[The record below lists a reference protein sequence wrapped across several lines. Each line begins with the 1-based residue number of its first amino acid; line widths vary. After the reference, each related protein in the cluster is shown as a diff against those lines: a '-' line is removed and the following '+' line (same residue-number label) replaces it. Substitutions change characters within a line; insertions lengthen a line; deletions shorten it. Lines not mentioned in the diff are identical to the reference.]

1 MKNVFKTLGAA
12 MSKHSPALLT
22 GVGIAGMLTTTILAV
37 RATPKALK
45 LIENKTEDKGDK
57 LTPVETVKTAWK
69 PYIPAAISGVLSI
82 TCLIFAHRVNTRRSA
97 MLMAAYELS
106 ENALTEYKD
115 KAIEVLGEKKEEE
128 IRTAIDKS
136 RLEKDPITSEKQILL
151 SGSGETLCYDA
162 LSGRYFK
169 SSINN
174 INSAVNELN
183 NGLITEGT
191 QCLNDYYDLIGLPD
205 ITIGYELSWDHS
217 EFGDLIEA
225 RFTSHITSNGLPC
238 VVVSLDRP
246 PVYHRY

>member
-1 MKNVFKTLGAA
+1 MKNIFKTLGAA

-45 LIENKTEDKGDK
+45 LIEKKTEDKGNK

-69 PYIPAAISGVLSI
+69 PYIPAAISGALSI
-82 TCLIFAHRVNTRRSA
+82 TCLVFAHRVSARRSA

-128 IRTAIDKS
+128 IRTAIDES
-136 RLEKDPITSEKQILL
+136 RLEKDPITSETQIIL
-151 SGSGETLCYDA
+151 SESGETLCYDA

-169 SSINN
+169 SSINE

-183 NGLITEGT
+183 NGLMTEGD
-191 QCLNDYYDLIGLPD
+191 QYLNDYYDLINLPRID
-205 ITIGYELSWDHS
+205 I
-217 EFGDLIEA
+217 GDYLGWSYLEINNLVGA

-246 PVYHRY
+246 PIYQ